1 MRVVSA
7 LLALAAASLL
17 AVHGSASGPV
27 FSRSALQRRI
37 PVVLDTDIG
46 TDFDDAFAL
55 IFMLAR
61 PDIYDLRLIQVS
73 TFNTTQRAQ
82 ITANIL
88 AALGRFEVPIG
99 VGRYTGEQNIP
110 QYAFAA
116 NYSLEAFVADGG
128 TVVNGTDYFA
138 SLMAA
143 ATPAEPLYI
152 VEIAPATSLG
162 DILRVSPALAANCVT
177 VAMSGSVFRGYLNAS
192 TPSIEYNVVTDVPA
206 SQAMYNA
213 QWLSPLVTAP
223 LDSTIFQQFVDV
235 QYQTLRSANTS
246 GHPYVQTLLANYDA
260 WFAAG
265 GDGYIQMLP
274 FNPANGTSTLYDLQ
288 AAYMTA
294 AFAGYYNVAATAT
307 AGSEPTGLEARPAS
321 VGHRTL
327 KGAAAEQAE
336 QHAQALRRATG
347 LPAFANVEVQALR
360 MSVTDEGYTIVDP
373 AGQMVYAA
381 TGLAQTNP
389 YDSVDAIAADV
400 VASLITAPRF

>member
-1 MRVVSA
+1 
-7 LLALAAASLL
+7 
-17 AVHGSASGPV
+17 
-27 FSRSALQRRI
+27 
-37 PVVLDTDIG
+37 
-46 TDFDDAFAL
+46 
-55 IFMLAR
+55 MLAR
-61 PDIYDLRLIQVS
+61 SDIFDLRLIQVS

-110 QYAFAA
+110 QYSFAA

-143 ATPAEPLYI
+143 ATPAEPLFI

-177 VAMSGSVFRGYLNAS
+177 VAMSGSVYRGYLNAS
-192 TPSIEYNVVTDVPA
+192 TPSVEYNVVTDVPA

-265 GDGYIQMLP
+265 GDGYVQMLP
-274 FNPANGTSTLYDLQ
+274 FDPTNGTSTLYDLQ

-294 AFAGYYNVAATAT
+294 AFAGYYNVAAA
-307 AGSEPTGLEARPAS
+307 AAVGGEPVGQEARLAS
-321 VGHRTL
+321 TGHRTP
-327 KGAAAEQAE
+327 KGAAAKQAAPHTQPE
-336 QHAQALRRATG
+336 ALHRAAG
-347 LPAFANVEVQALR
+347 PPAFANVQVQALR

-373 AGQMVYAA
+373 AGQLVYAA
-381 TGLAQTNP
+381 TGLAQANP

>member
-1 MRVVSA
+1 MRVASA
-7 LLALAAASLL
+7 LLALAAATLP
-17 AVHGSASGPV
+17 AV
-27 FSRSALQRRI
+27 FSRSASQRRI

-61 PDIYDLRLIQVS
+61 SDIYDLRLIQVS

-88 AALGRFEVPIG
+88 AAVGRFEVPIG

-143 ATPAEPLYI
+143 ATPSEPLYI

-162 DILRVSPALAANCVT
+162 DILQASPALAANCIT
-177 VAMSGSVFRGYLNAS
+177 VAMSGSVYRGYLNAS

-223 LDSTIFQQFVDV
+223 LDSTIFEQFVDV

-274 FNPANGTSTLYDLQ
+274 FDPTNGTSTLYDLQ
-288 AAYMTA
+288 AAYMAA
-294 AFAGYYNVAATAT
+294 AFAGYYNVDTAAN
-307 AGSEPTGLEARPAS
+307 AGGEPAAYGAWFARG
-321 VGHRTL
+321 GHRTP
-327 KGAAAEQAE
+327 KDAAAKQAS
-336 QHAQALRRATG
+336 QAVP
-347 LPAFANVEVQALR
+347 PAAGPPAVANVKLQALR

-373 AGQMVYAA
+373 AGQLVYAA
-381 TGLAQTNP
+381 TDLAQTNP